1 MAVTD
6 TSGIE
11 DLLEAVWEAGGT
23 DLLLTV
29 GSPPLCR
36 IDGELESI
44 EGYEQLTP
52 EATEA
57 LIVGLISF
65 EAITE
70 LRERREIDFAFTWR
84 DLARIRGNAFFQR
97 QTMALALRLVSA
109 ATPTLDELCV
119 PDVLE
124 SFAGLSQGLVLVTGP
139 TGSGK
144 STTQAALIN
153 HINETRKCHIVTIED
168 PIEYLHTN
176 KLSAVNQREVGT
188 DTESFERGLRAAL
201 REDPDVLLIGEM
213 RDPESIQ
220 TALTLAETGHLVL
233 ATLHT
238 NDTSTAL
245 DRIVDVFPGDRQAQ
259 IRVQLAATLAG
270 VVSQRLVPQVGGG
283 MLAAFEIMVATPAI
297 RNLIRDGKTAQIRN
311 VILTNSKEGMQT
323 LEMDL
328 NDLVSRRLV
337 SYEDAVN
344 RSLHPKEIRQPL
356 AIAPLPAIRRA

>member
-1 MAVTD
+1 MTD

-11 DLLEAVWEAGGT
+11 DLLEAVWECGGT

-36 IDGELESI
+36 IDGDLEPI
-44 EGYEQLTP
+44 EDYPALTP
-52 EATEA
+52 DAAEAM
-57 LIVGLISF
+57 IVGLLSF
-65 EAITE
+65 DALTE
-70 LRERREIDFAFTWR
+70 FRERREIDFAFTWR

-97 QTMALALRLVSA
+97 QTMALALRVVSA

-124 SFAGLSQGLVLVTGP
+124 GFANLTHGLVLVTGP

-188 DTESFERGLRAAL
+188 DTESFERALRAAL

-238 NDTSTAL
+238 NDTATAL
-245 DRIVDVFPGDRQAQ
+245 DRIVDVFPGSRQSQ
-259 IRVQLAATLAG
+259 IRVQLASTLAG
-270 VVSQRLVPQVGGG
+270 VAAQRLVPQIAGG
-283 MLAAFEIMVATPAI
+283 MVAAFEIMVATAAV

-311 VILTNSKEGMQT
+311 VILTSAKEGMQT

-328 NDLVSRRLV
+328 NDLVARRIV
-337 SYEDAVN
+337 TYEDAVN
-344 RSLHPKEIRQPL
+344 RSLHPKEIREPMA
-356 AIAPLPAIRRA
+356 AIAPMPAIRRA

>member
-1 MAVTD
+1 MVTD

-11 DLLEAVWEAGGT
+11 DLLEAVWEGGGT

-36 IDGELESI
+36 IDGDLEPI
-44 EGYEQLTP
+44 EGYGELTSD
-52 EATEA
+52 AAEA
-57 LIVGLISF
+57 LIVNLLSF

-70 LRERREIDFAFTWR
+70 FRQRREIDFAFTWR

-97 QTMALALRLVSA
+97 QTMALALRVVSA

-124 SFAGLSQGLVLVTGP
+124 GFANLTHGLVLITGP

-188 DTESFERGLRAAL
+188 DTESFDRALRAAL

-220 TALTLAETGHLVL
+220 AALTLAETGHLVL

-238 NDTSTAL
+238 NDTATAL
-245 DRIVDVFPGDRQAQ
+245 DRIVDVFPGSRQSQ

-270 VVSQRLVPQVGGG
+270 VVAQRLVPQIAGG
-283 MLAAFEIMVATPAI
+283 MVAAFEIMVATPAV

-311 VILTNSKEGMQT
+311 VILTNSKDGMQT

-328 NDLVSRRLV
+328 NDLVARRIV
-337 SYEDAVN
+337 AHEDAIN
-344 RSLHPKEIRQPL
+344 RSIHPKEIREPM